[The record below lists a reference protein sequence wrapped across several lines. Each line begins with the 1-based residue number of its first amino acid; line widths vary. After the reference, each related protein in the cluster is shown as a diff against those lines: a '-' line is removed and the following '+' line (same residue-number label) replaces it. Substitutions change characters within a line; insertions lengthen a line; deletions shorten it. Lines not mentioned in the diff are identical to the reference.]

1 MTNFDVIKQM
11 TVEELGRFLNHI
23 DCANCA
29 YYNDDNAATHVCTRD
44 TTHCAG
50 GITKWLEREADW
62 WMSDYIKENN
72 V

>member
-11 TVEELGRFLNHI
+11 TVEELGKFLNHI
-23 DCANCA
+23 DCINCA
-29 YYNDDNAATHVCTRD
+29 YHESDGEGTGGCSGHK
-44 TTHCAG
+44 HCKD

>member
-11 TVEELGRFLNHI
+11 TVEELGEFLNHV

-29 YYNDDNAATHVCTRD
+29 YHESDGESTGSCNGHK
-44 TTHCAG
+44 HCKD
-50 GITKWLEREADW
+50 GITKWLERESDW
-62 WMSDYIKENN
+62 WMSDYINENN

>member
-11 TVEELGRFLNHI
+11 TVEELGKFLNHI

-29 YYNDDNAATHVCTRD
+29 YYNDSDESTEVCNG
-44 TTHCAG
+44 HNQCKE
-50 GITKWLEREADW
+50 GITAWLGQESSR